1 MTKTDNSLELDRTTK
16 AFFYLCAGFCIS
28 FFVWAALSPLDI
40 VSDAMG
46 EVIPSSRVKR
56 IQHLEGGIVR
66 KINVREGEMVTVGQP
81 LIELEAT
88 ASDSTVEEINVRVT
102 SLRTE
107 IARLEAESLWFDAS
121 AGGEV
126 QADTSLAANQTESA
140 TTETGLK
147 PTPTVGESTQAG
159 SGIAEVPLRR
169 DPYTV
174 EITFP
179 EDLLKEAPGMAAQA
193 RQLYEARRDRF
204 VNDLSAQHE
213 KIKQRQQDVQEIIV
227 RIRNQ
232 RQNLKYLRE
241 QIGISEELLK
251 DKLTSRY
258 KHLSFLKEESTLL
271 SKIQEDEA
279 ALVRSKS
286 ALVGARENLD
296 QIFNAFHEDVQET
309 LRKSRREL
317 LEFSQRLRKM
327 SDSLERTVIRSP
339 ANGIVKSIYIMG
351 EGEVVQPGMTVLDI
365 VPAGD
370 KLIIEAHLALGDIGY
385 VQIGQSATVKLPTG
399 DARMF
404 GNLEGTV
411 KGISP
416 DAITKNNEG
425 TFYKVLIETENDRF
439 EKNGRRYQL
448 YPGMRVLVG
457 IKTGERTVMEYLV
470 YPYFDT
476 LYQGLHE
483 R

>member
-1 MTKTDNSLELDRTTK
+1 MAKKDNTPEIDRNTRI
-16 AFFYLCAGFCIS
+16 FFYLCVGFCVS
-28 FFVWAALSPLDI
+28 FFLWASFSPLDI
-40 VSDAMG
+40 VSDAVG

-66 KINVREGEMVTVGQP
+66 KIAVREGDMVEVGQP
-81 LIELEAT
+81 LIELEST
-88 ASDSTVEEINVRVT
+88 ASDSTVEELNIRIC
-102 SLRTE
+102 SLEAE
-107 IARLEAESLWFDAS
+107 IARLEAESRWFETPGGDGPQAAEANATRPEPPADAD
-121 AGGEV
+121 G
-126 QADTSLAANQTESA
+126 QAL
-140 TTETGLK
+140 
-147 PTPTVGESTQAG
+147 
-159 SGIAEVPLRR
+159 LRI
-169 DPYTV
+169 DPYSV
-174 EITFP
+174 NIEFP
-179 EDLLKEAPGMAAQA
+179 QRLLAESPGMADQA

-204 VNDLSAQHE
+204 VNDLGAQRE
-213 KIKQRQQDVQEIIV
+213 KIKQREQDVQEIFV

-232 RQNLKYLRE
+232 KQSLAYVRE
-241 QIGISEELLK
+241 QIAISEDLLR

-258 KHLSFLKEESTLL
+258 KHLGFLKEESNLV
-271 SKIQEDEA
+271 SRIQEDDA
-279 ALVRSKS
+279 ALARARS
-286 ALVGARENLD
+286 ALVAARDSLE
-296 QIFNAFHEDVQET
+296 QIFNAFREEVQET

-385 VQIGQSATVKLPTG
+385 VQLGQSATVRLATG

-411 KGISP
+411 TGISP
-416 DAITKNNEG
+416 DAITKEDVG
-425 TFYKVLIETENDRF
+425 TYYKVLVETSSDRF
-439 EKNGRRYQL
+439 EKDGRRYQL

-457 IKTGERTVMEYLV
+457 IKTGERTVMEYLA

-476 LYQGLHE
+476 LYHGLRE

>member
-1 MTKTDNSLELDRTTK
+1 
-16 AFFYLCAGFCIS
+16 
-28 FFVWAALSPLDI
+28 
-40 VSDAMG
+40 
-46 EVIPSSRVKR
+46 
-56 IQHLEGGIVR
+56 
-66 KINVREGEMVTVGQP
+66 
-81 LIELEAT
+81 
-88 ASDSTVEEINVRVT
+88 VT

-107 IARLEAESLWFDAS
+107 IARLEAESLWFDAT
-121 AGGEV
+121 AGGSA
-126 QADTSLAANQTESA
+126 QADNAGADVSQAANQTESA
-140 TTETGLK
+140 TPEGGLDLKQTTGI
-147 PTPTVGESTQAG
+147 STRMEG
-159 SGIAEVPLRR
+159 GIGEVPLRR

-271 SKIQEDEA
+271 SKIQEDET

-439 EKNGRRYQL
+439 EKDGRRYQL